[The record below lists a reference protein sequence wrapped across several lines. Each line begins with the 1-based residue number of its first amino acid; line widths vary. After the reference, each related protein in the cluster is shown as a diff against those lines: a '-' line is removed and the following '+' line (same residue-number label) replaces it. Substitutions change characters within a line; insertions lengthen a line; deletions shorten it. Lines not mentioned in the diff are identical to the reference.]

1 MTEILFLSKL
11 PAVNAKKLFFT
22 VTNDLTYDQR
32 MHRICHSLSGA
43 GYDVTL
49 VGRKLPNSIPLE
61 KKSFKQVRLPCWN
74 VKGKLFYAE
83 YNLRLYYY
91 LSRKAM
97 DGICAIDLDTILPC
111 LRLSKKKSIP
121 RIYDAHEFF
130 TELKEVRTRPLVYKS
145 WMQVEKS
152 AVPQFRNA
160 YTVSDSLAQEFQKRY
175 HLEFE
180 TIRNLPMLESLP
192 IEHAKSNFIFY
203 QGAVNEGRKFEA
215 LIPAMKNVDARLVI
229 CGDGNFM
236 PQLRELV
243 TREGLENKIELK
255 GMIKPAD
262 LRNIAS
268 RARVGVCISE
278 KEGLNQYLAL
288 PNKFLD
294 YIHSGLPQV
303 AMDFPEYRKI
313 NEKYPVALLL
323 KDASETEISEA
334 LNKLLYDDVLYAEM
348 RTQTLRAR
356 EVLNWQE
363 EEKKLIAFYKRIFT
377 S

>member
-1 MTEILFLSKL
+1 
-11 PAVNAKKLFFT
+11 VNAKKLFFT

-49 VGRKLPNSIPLE
+49 VGRKLPHSIPLE
-61 KKSFKQVRLPCWN
+61 KRSFKQVRLPCWN

-111 LRLSKKKSIP
+111 LSLSKKKSIP

-145 WMQVEKS
+145 WMQIEKS

-160 YTVSDSLAQEFQKRY
+160 YTVSESLAQEFQKRY

-180 TIRNLPMLESLP
+180 TIRNLPVLESLP

-203 QGAVNEGRKFEA
+203 QGAVNEGRKFES

-236 PQLRELV
+236 PGLRELV

-255 GMIKPAD
+255 GMMKPAE
-262 LRNIAS
+262 LRSISS
-268 RARVGVCISE
+268 RARVGVCLSE

-294 YIHSGLPQV
+294 YIHAGLPQV

-323 KDASETEISEA
+323 KDATEGEISEA

-356 EVLNWQE
+356 EILNWQE
-363 EEKKLIAFYKRIFT
+363 EEKKLLAFYKRIFT